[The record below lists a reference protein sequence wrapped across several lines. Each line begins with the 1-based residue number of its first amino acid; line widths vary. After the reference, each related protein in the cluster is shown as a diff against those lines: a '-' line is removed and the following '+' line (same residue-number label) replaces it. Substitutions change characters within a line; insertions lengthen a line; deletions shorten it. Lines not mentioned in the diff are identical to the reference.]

1 VSRTTKGTGTSR
13 AATSRDTSRTGT
25 RGRAERP
32 PAARRRRSTPARR
45 VPRAI
50 VAERRSTTRTGR
62 FAAGSPRRRLIAVL
76 VALAVLLLAV
86 LVRVGALQTS
96 QGANLRAAGAR
107 QWTRTREI
115 QATRGTIFDRNGEEL
130 AMSVP
135 ASTVTVNPKLIDDPA
150 ATASILQGVLG
161 LTDERRAELQETMAD
176 KDRGFVYVARQI
188 DDAVGEQIDALDL
201 VGVDVVSEDR
211 RILPGG
217 MTGRSVIGQTDIDG
231 IGTAGL
237 ELQFDDV
244 LTGSGGE
251 ETREVAPGG
260 RSIPGTE
267 SVARPPVP
275 GDDLILTLDRSIQF
289 ATERALIEQV
299 EQLGARGAN
308 AIVMDTDTGELLAM
322 ASVRRNADTGVVEV
336 ASGNYAVVDADEPGS
351 VAKVVTVA
359 ASLNEG
365 AITPE
370 TAFEVPWRKQ
380 WYDDLLADAEQHP
393 TEWWTAQE
401 ILVHSSNIGTMEI
414 QQRIGRER
422 HWEYMRAFGLGEK
435 TALDFPGESTGIMK
449 TPDELWGSE
458 RVTVAYGQGFASTSI
473 QLASAINTIAN
484 DGTYVAPKLV
494 AATVGA
500 DGTVTESAPSATHEV
515 VSPTTAQEVQSYM
528 MQVVCRGTAETAQ
541 IDGFTVAG
549 KTGTGYKPQA
559 NGTYFDEAGRRVYYS
574 SFVGFFPAEDPQATI
589 LISVDEPPAET
600 NGRFGSQAAAPV
612 FARLAPTIIH
622 EQGFQ
627 PPPVTTGCAGG

>member
-1 VSRTTKGTGTSR
+1 VAARRSTSR
-13 AATSRDTSRTGT
+13 AA
-25 RGRAERP
+25 
-32 PAARRRRSTPARR
+32 
-45 VPRAI
+45 
-50 VAERRSTTRTGR
+50 R

-76 VALAVLLLAV
+76 VALVVFLVAVLA
-86 LVRVGALQTS
+86 RVGALQTS
-96 QGANLRAAGAR
+96 QGETLRAAGAR

-135 ASTVTVNPKLIDDPA
+135 ASTVTINPKLIEDPA
-150 ATASILQGVLG
+150 ATAATLQSVLG
-161 LTDERRAELQETMAD
+161 LTDERRAELEQVMAA
-176 KDRGFVYVARQI
+176 KDRGFYYVARQI
-188 DDAVGEQIDALDL
+188 DDAIGEQIDALDL
-201 VGVDVVSEDR
+201 VGVDVVAEDR

-217 MTGRSVIGQTDIDG
+217 ITGRSVMGQTDIDG
-231 IGTAGL
+231 VGTAGI
-237 ELQFDDV
+237 ELQYDDL
-244 LTGSGGE
+244 LTGTGGE

-267 SVARPPVP
+267 SVARAPVP
-275 GDDLILTLDRSIQF
+275 GDDLILTIDRSIQF
-289 ATERALIEQV
+289 ATEQALIDQV
-299 EQLGARGAN
+299 NALGARGAN
-308 AIVMDTDTGELLAM
+308 GIVMDTKTGEILAM
-322 ASVRRNADTGVVEV
+322 ASVRRSSDTGVVEV

-370 TAFEVPWRKQ
+370 MTFEVPWRKK

-393 TEWWTAQE
+393 TEWWNAEE
-401 ILVHSSNIGTMEI
+401 ILVRSSNIGVMEI
-414 QQRIGRER
+414 QQMIGREK

-435 TALDFPGESTGIMK
+435 SALDFPGESTGIVK
-449 TPDELWGSE
+449 DPDDLWGSE

-494 AATVGA
+494 AATVGPA
-500 DGTVTESAPSATHEV
+500 GEITQTAPSATHEV
-515 VSPTTAQEVQSYM
+515 ISAETAQLVQSYM
-528 MQVVCRGTAETAQ
+528 VQVVCRGTAENAQ
-541 IDGFTVAG
+541 IDQFTVAG

-559 NGTYFDEAGRRVYYS
+559 NGTYFDDQGRRVYFS
-574 SFVGFFPAEDPQATI
+574 SFVGFFPAEDPQVTL

-612 FARLAPTIIH
+612 FAKLAPTIIH
-622 EQGFQ
+622 EQNIQ
-627 PPPVTTGCAGG
+627 PPAITHGCDGG

>member
-1 VSRTTKGTGTSR
+1 
-13 AATSRDTSRTGT
+13 
-25 RGRAERP
+25 
-32 PAARRRRSTPARR
+32 
-45 VPRAI
+45 
-50 VAERRSTTRTGR
+50 
-62 FAAGSPRRRLIAVL
+62 
-76 VALAVLLLAV
+76 
-86 LVRVGALQTS
+86 
-96 QGANLRAAGAR
+96 
-107 QWTRTREI
+107 
-115 QATRGTIFDRNGEEL
+115 
-130 AMSVP
+130 
-135 ASTVTVNPKLIDDPA
+135 
-150 ATASILQGVLG
+150 VLG

-299 EQLGARGAN
+299 DQLGARGAN

>member
-1 VSRTTKGTGTSR
+1 VAARHSTSR
-13 AATSRDTSRTGT
+13 A
-25 RGRAERP
+25 
-32 PAARRRRSTPARR
+32 
-45 VPRAI
+45 V
-50 VAERRSTTRTGR
+50 R

-76 VALAVLLLAV
+76 VALVVFLVAV

-96 QGANLRAAGAR
+96 QGETLRAAGAR

-135 ASTVTVNPKLIDDPA
+135 ASTVTINPKLIENPS
-150 ATASILQGVLG
+150 ATAAILQGVLG
-161 LTDERRAELQETMAD
+161 LTDERRAELEQVMAA
-176 KDRGFVYVARQI
+176 KDRGFYYVARQI

-201 VGVDVVSEDR
+201 VGVDVVAEDR

-217 MTGRSVIGQTDIDG
+217 TTGRSVIGQTDIDG
-231 IGTAGL
+231 VGTAGI
-237 ELQFDDV
+237 ELQFDEL
-244 LTGSGGE
+244 LTGTGGE

-275 GDDLILTLDRSIQF
+275 GDDLILTIDRSIQF
-289 ATERALIEQV
+289 ATEQALIDQV
-299 EQLGARGAN
+299 NALGARGAN
-308 AIVMDTDTGELLAM
+308 GIVMETKTGEILAM
-322 ASVRRNADTGVVEV
+322 ASVRRNSETGVVEV

-351 VAKVVTVA
+351 VAKVVTVS

-370 TAFEVPWRKQ
+370 TTFEVPWRKQ

-401 ILVHSSNIGTMEI
+401 ILVRSSNIGTMEI
-414 QQRIGRER
+414 QQKIGREK
-422 HWEYMRAFGLGEK
+422 HWEYMRAFGLGER
-435 TALDFPGESTGIMK
+435 TALDFPGESTGIVK
-449 TPDELWGSE
+449 HPDELWGSE

-473 QLASAINTIAN
+473 QLATAINTIAN
-484 DGTYVAPKLV
+484 DGTHVAPKLV
-494 AATVGA
+494 AATVGP
-500 DGTVTESAPSATHEV
+500 DGEITRTAPAATHAVISTE
-515 VSPTTAQEVQSYM
+515 TAQLVQSYM
-528 MQVVCRGTAETAQ
+528 VQVVCRGTAENAQ

-559 NGTYFDEAGRRVYYS
+559 NGTYFDDQGRRVYYS
-574 SFVGFFPAEDPQATI
+574 SFVGFFPAEDPQVTL
-589 LISVDEPPAET
+589 LISVDEPPPET
-600 NGRFGSQAAAPV
+600 NGRFGSEAAAPV
-612 FARLAPTIIH
+612 FADLAPTIIH
-622 EQGFQ
+622 EQNMQ
-627 PPPVTTGCAGG
+627 PPAVTTGCDGG